1 MSSNSKKKYQYT
13 DSAGFIHYMPE
24 NTAIPIEEAARIYHI
39 KEHETGKTYIVKE
52 EPEQKPLASTATKP
66 EPKEKSTAELMA
78 EVDRLYKK
86 EFPEQKPQPKINEI
100 KRLSRLLQDYRNIK

>member
-1 MSSNSKKKYQYT
+1 MSSNNKKYQYT

-52 EPEQKPLASTATKP
+52 EPEQKPLAATATKP

-86 EFPEQKPQPKINEI
+86 EFPVKQEQKPQSKINEI
-100 KRLSRLLQDYRNIK
+100 KRLSRLLQRL